1 MHIGDLLLVT
11 PVLKTLRT
19 NYPKA
24 HIALL
29 ADAKLRDLVKD
40 NKHIDELIEIDKK
53 GYHNNLVDIKMKS
66 IINRKYKILYIN
78 DLFKSFEYVSKAY
91 NKKFHNKWNNFYELY
106 DE

>member
-1 MHIGDLLLVT
+1 MVYSKILVINYYIGDLLLVT
-11 PVLKTLRT
+11 PVLRTLRT

-53 GYHNNLVDIKMKS
+53 GYHNNLQ
-66 IINRKYKILYIN
+66 IIL
-78 DLFKSFEYVSKAY
+78 
-91 NKKFHNKWNNFYELY
+91 KFHWRYKKKI
-106 DE
+106 

>member
-1 MHIGDLLLVT
+1 MVYSKILVINLMHIGDLLLVT
-11 PVLKTLRT
+11 PVLRTLRT

-53 GYHNNLVDIKMKS
+53 GYHNNLPNYFKFIGDI
-66 IINRKYKILYIN
+66 RKKKI
-78 DLFKSFEYVSKAY
+78 
-91 NKKFHNKWNNFYELY
+91 
-106 DE
+106 